1 MIDENKRSVR
11 VFISSTFQD
20 MQEERDILVKTIFPK
35 LRKICMDRGVGF
47 TEVDLRWGVTQ
58 EQAERGEVLPICLAE
73 IENCRPFFIGLL
85 GERYGWIPDN
95 IPEALIEEQ
104 PWLAEHRHKSV
115 TELEIVHGVLNNPD
129 MAGHAF
135 FYFREP
141 SASPVH
147 SEIPSLQDKQKK
159 LKASIRKSGFS
170 VVENYADAQSVGE
183 LVLKDLETA
192 INKEF
197 PEETLSQLERDRLD
211 HEVFADS
218 RAKVYIGREDYFD
231 CLYGHARGTGAPLIV
246 LGESGS
252 GKSAL
257 LANWGIEYRKKYPET
272 FMLFHFIGSSTDST
286 DMTAM
291 LRRVILEIKERYT
304 LENDVPETLEEIR
317 AQFPNWLSMAAAR
330 GPFVLILDALN
341 QLEDKD
347 NAAELIWLP
356 EFIPPEVRLIVSTLP
371 GKSLD
376 ILRKRNWQTMTV
388 HPLTTEERQD
398 LITDYL
404 FKLYSKTLPPDLV
417 EFIAAQNQC
426 ANPLYL
432 HALLEELRIFGKHEE
447 IRVRIDHYLKA
458 KDPGR
463 LYGLILDRLE
473 QDYEKDRPGLV
484 GEAMSLL
491 WAARRGLSEPELLEI
506 MDLPHLSWSQLSL
519 ALQDS
524 LVTRSGLLNFFHD
537 YLRQA
542 VYEKYIKISE
552 IEKFLHLRL
561 ADYFRPK
568 DVDQRKINELPWQLS
583 QAHEWALLQDCL
595 TDLPFFE
602 AVCKHNEFEALAF
615 WQKIEDN
622 SDLTCT
628 NAYQKVLKSPDQYI
642 DALFPLSELL
652 NARGN
657 LNEALQIRR
666 AQQKYYRAVND
677 MNRFQ
682 AILGNQAT
690 ILTIQGELDE
700 AMKLF
705 REQEGV
711 CREIGNKKGLQTTLG
726 NQALILADRG
736 KLDEAMI
743 LHKEKERICREI
755 DNKKGLQTTLNNQA
769 NILYDQGEFDE
780 AMRLY
785 KESELISRELGNKYT
800 LQGTLCNQGIIHHDR
815 GELDLALILY
825 KEQERIC
832 RDLGHKAG
840 LSNSFLNQASIHYDQ
855 GEFDEA
861 MKLSKESERICR
873 ELGDKKVLAA
883 SLGNEGTILD
893 DRGEPDKAM
902 RCFKEQELIY
912 RNLGMRHELLNPLRK
927 QANIYFD
934 RGALDEG
941 LKLYKEHEGICRE
954 LGNKKELQT
963 TLAQQALINTDQGK
977 LDDAMNLYEEHE
989 QICRELGDKK
999 SLAGSL
1005 VNHGII
1011 HYDRGELDRAMILY
1025 KESERIYRELDIKK
1039 GLLTTLGN
1047 QGVVYH
1053 DRGEFEEAMKL
1064 YKEHEQICREVGDKK
1079 RLEVSL
1085 ENQAPILKA
1094 QGELEEAMKLYKEHE
1109 QICRELGDK
1118 KSLAGS
1124 LVNQGL
1130 IHYDRGELD
1139 EAMKFYRES
1148 GRICHEI
1155 GDRKGLSVSFGNQGV
1170 IYYDQGEFDEAM
1182 KLYKDQE
1189 RICRELDDMYG
1200 LSICLINQAEV
1211 FRDLEKINEALLLS
1225 EESYRVA
1232 AEHGLLSLAQQ
1243 IEPVLDKLRAKLN

>member
-1 MIDENKRSVR
+1 MKVFDENKRSVR

-159 LKASIRKSGFS
+159 LKASIRKSGFP

-356 EFIPPEVRLIVSTLP
+356 EFIPPEVRLIVSTLI
-371 GKSLD
+371 GKSMDALH
-376 ILRKRNWQTMTV
+376 KRDWQTLNIK
-388 HPLTTEERQD
+388 PLEPKERQD

-417 EFIAAQNQC
+417 EFIAAQDQC

-447 IRVRIDHYLKA
+447 IRERIDHYLKA

-506 MDLPHLSWSQLSL
+506 MDLPHLSWSPLSL

-524 LVTRSGLLNFFHD
+524 LVNRSGLLDFFHD

-542 VYEKYIKISE
+542 VNKKYIQTVKT
-552 IEKFLHLRL
+552 EKNIHLRL
-561 ADYFRPK
+561 ADYFKPK
-568 DVDQRKINELPWQLS
+568 EIDDRKIDELPWQLS
-583 QAHEWALLQDCL
+583 QAQEWELLQECL
-595 TDLPFFE
+595 IDLPFFE
-602 AVCKHNEFEALAF
+602 AAYNQDDFEILEY

-622 SDLTCT
+622 SDLKCT
-628 NAYQKVLKSPDQYI
+628 TAYLEILKSPEKFIGVLYPV
-642 DALFPLSELL
+642 AELFHV
-652 NARGN
+652 RGH
-657 LNEALQIRR
+657 
-666 AQQKYYRAVND
+666 
-677 MNRFQ
+677 
-682 AILGNQAT
+682 
-690 ILTIQGELDE
+690 LDE
-700 AMKLF
+700 ALTIRKIQQKHYLEKGDKIGLSGSLDNQANIFADRGMMDEAMEF
-705 REQEGV
+705 YRESEQIS
-711 CREIGNKKGLQTTLG
+711 RELGDKYGLSSTLG
-726 NQALILADRG
+726 NQAV
-736 KLDEAMI
+736 
-743 LHKEKERICREI
+743 
-755 DNKKGLQTTLNNQA
+755 
-769 NILYDQGEFDE
+769 
-780 AMRLY
+780 
-785 KESELISRELGNKYT
+785 
-800 LQGTLCNQGIIHHDR
+800 IHHDR
-815 GELDLALILY
+815 GEIDEALMLY
-825 KEQERIC
+825 KEQ
-832 RDLGHKAG
+832 
-840 LSNSFLNQASIHYDQ
+840 
-855 GEFDEA
+855 
-861 MKLSKESERICR
+861 ERICR
-873 ELGDKKVLAA
+873 ELGDKKGLSLTLSNQANILAARGDLDDAMKLHKESERICHEVGDKAGLIA
-883 SLGNEGTILD
+883 SLGNQAIIHNA
-893 DRGEPDKAM
+893 RGE
-902 RCFKEQELIY
+902 
-912 RNLGMRHELLNPLRK
+912 
-927 QANIYFD
+927 
-934 RGALDEG
+934 
-941 LKLYKEHEGICRE
+941 
-954 LGNKKELQT
+954 
-963 TLAQQALINTDQGK
+963 
-977 LDDAMNLYEEHE
+977 LDDAMQLFKEE
-989 QICRELGDKK
+989 
-999 SLAGSL
+999 
-1005 VNHGII
+1005 
-1011 HYDRGELDRAMILY
+1011 
-1025 KESERIYRELDIKK
+1025 ERIYRELGDKH
-1039 GLLTTLGN
+1039 GLSINLNN
-1047 QGVVYH
+1047 QATSFA
-1053 DRGEFEEAMKL
+1053 DRGNLDEALKL
-1064 YKEHEQICREVGDKK
+1064 FTESERI
-1079 RLEVSL
+1079 S
-1085 ENQAPILKA
+1085 
-1094 QGELEEAMKLYKEHE
+1094 
-1109 QICRELGDK
+1109 RELGDK
-1118 KSLAGS
+1118 DGLSISFFNQA
-1124 LVNQGL
+1124 LVLKKQGELDEAMMLYKKQEGIYRELGKKERLQKTLGNQAAIFIAKGEL
-1130 IHYDRGELD
+1130 DETMKIYQEQERLCHELGNKEELSRTLGNQADILKTRGELD
-1139 EAMKFYRES
+1139 EA
-1148 GRICHEI
+1148 
-1155 GDRKGLSVSFGNQGV
+1155 L
-1170 IYYDQGEFDEAM
+1170 
-1182 KLYKDQE
+1182 KLYKKQELVCREIDDKFRLSFSIGSQAHILKDRGNLDEALNLYQEQE
-1189 RICRELDDMYG
+1189 RICRELGKKAG
-1200 LSICLINQAEV
+1200 LKSSLYNQAII
-1211 FRDLEKINEALLLS
+1211 FNNQAKRFYGNGQLNEAMKLYKKQ
-1225 EESYRVA
+1225 EEINRELGNQRIV
-1232 AEHGLLSLAQQ
+1232 
-1243 IEPVLDKLRAKLN
+1243 RNN